1 MKSIKIE
8 VKNNLATVIE
18 RPKRIT
24 AGTVGL
30 PVEFTF
36 DSHWDGLSKTAVF
49 MAGSEQMAVEMETT
63 AIVPWEILM
72 KPGVQLSIG
81 ACGVN
86 ADGTVAIPTVWAN
99 VGVVH
104 HGATIGLFP
113 STNSTATIWKK
124 LQNAIGNLLSLK
136 TNSKDSLVSAVNEVY
151 DSVGSHKHDDRYYTE
166 AQIDDK
172 LSNLSAKVHDH
183 DERYYTE
190 EQIDEKLSGLS
201 EKGHDHNELY
211 YTQAQMSNQYY
222 TKTQSDGRYYTQAQ
236 VDAMGAGLAV
246 KGHEH
251 DERYYTIDQ
260 VDSMLTGMPVE
271 GHNHDDRYY
280 TKTQSDGRYYT
291 QAQVDAMLA
300 GMPVEGHN
308 HDDRYYTEEEIN
320 GLLERKAPTDHKH
333 SASDINSGTL
343 SSDRLPTVPVTKG
356 GTGATNAATARTN
369 LGITPANIGAV
380 PTSRKINNKEL
391 NADIALSASD
401 VGAAPASHT
410 SDKNNPHGVT
420 ASQLGLT
427 TETWTFTLEDGS
439 TVTKAVYVG

>member
-1 MKSIKIE
+1 MKSIKID
-8 VKNNLATVIE
+8 VTNNLATVIE

-49 MAGSEQMAVEMETT
+49 MAGSEQMAVDMETT

-136 TNSKDSLVSAVNEVY
+136 TNTKDNLVGAINEVY

-166 AQIDDK
+166 EQIDDK
-172 LSNLSAKVHDH
+172 LSNLSVKGHDH

-190 EQIDEKLSGLS
+190 AEIDDKLGGFSRD
-201 EKGHDHNELY
+201 GHDHNEL
-211 YTQAQMSNQYY
+211 
-222 TKTQSDGRYYTQAQ
+222 YYTQAQ

-251 DERYYTIDQ
+251 DDRYYTQTQMAHRYYTQAQIDNRYYTQAQ
-260 VDSMLTGMPVE
+260 VDAMLTGMPVE
-271 GHNHDDRYY
+271 GHNHDDRYH
-280 TKTQSDGRYYT
+280 KK
-291 QAQVDAMLA
+291 
-300 GMPVEGHN
+300 
-308 HDDRYYTEEEIN
+308 EEIAALFEVATQEVA
-320 GLLERKAPTDHKH
+320 GLLEGKAEAVHTHTKGEITDFPTSMPPTDHTH
-333 SASDINSGTL
+333 DASDIVSGTL
-343 SSDRLPTVPVTKG
+343 PVGRG
-356 GTGATNAATARTN
+356 GTGATDAATARTN

-410 SDKNNPHGVT
+410 TDKNNPHGVT
-420 ASQLGLT
+420 VSQLGLEP
-427 TETWTFTLEDGS
+427 ETWTFTLEDGS